1 MSGLHRFGF
10 DTLQSETPVIPIL
23 VGDPARTLEFT
34 ARLRDRGVLVCPAI
48 PPMVQGHLSRVRGHV
63 TAAHDDAMIDAA
75 ISRIGEVGQA
85 LGLTRGSRRPA
96 PAHSAALNRDIS
108 GGDRRRR
115 LRRIDRWLDP
125 AKRLRSPAQ
134 PSIERVK
141 EVLRRLIEQNAG
153 IPGTLIRD
161 DSSIEGDLAMDS
173 MSFVSLQVAV
183 EETFGIRCDAE
194 DLESRKRFDAMAA
207 LIQERVEAPPRR
219 KKAVAVAARTRGG
232 TAARRSSKRAHKS

>member
-1 MSGLHRFGF
+1 M
-10 DTLQSETPVIPIL
+10 
-23 VGDPARTLEFT
+23 AR
-34 ARLRDRGVLVCPAI
+34 
-48 PPMVQGHLSRVRGHV
+48 SRE
-63 TAAHDDAMIDAA
+63 TAA
-75 ISRIGEVGQA
+75 V
-85 LGLTRGSRRPA
+85 T
-96 PAHSAALNRDIS
+96 
-108 GGDRRRR
+108 
-115 LRRIDRWLDP
+115 
-125 AKRLRSPAQ
+125 AQ

-207 LIQERVEAPPRR
+207 LIQERVEVPPRR
-219 KKAVAVAARTRGG
+219 KKVTALAARTRGG
-232 TAARRSSKRAHKS
+232 TAARRGGKRAHKS